1 MSIPVIGVPVT
12 NSTFWVNRLLTS
24 IDYPVDE
31 VFIVNNN
38 GRGELDEDLAK
49 LASLKYKYIKKVKV
63 ANLPGNLGVS
73 GAWNLIIKCYVMAPY
88 WIICND
94 DVSFCPG
101 FLEEMINTA
110 NSDEMIG
117 MIH

>member
-63 ANLPGNLGVS
+63 ANLPGQSWCLRCLEFNYQVL
-73 GAWNLIIKCYVMAPY
+73 
-88 WIICND
+88 CNGTILD
-94 DVSFCPG
+94 H
-101 FLEEMINTA
+101 M
-110 NSDEMIG
+110 
-117 MIH
+117 